1 MKVHIRYLLLIV
13 ILCISNTCYGSIFT
27 IQSLRI
33 GPNPFIQGKQSLLIN
48 YLSNKEHSL
57 NYYIYSPTGRLMYQN
72 KVNKPT
78 LEHRYEL
85 ISQEMMNSFPK
96 QLTLLLRYLHQEM
109 NK

>member
-1 MKVHIRYLLLIV
+1 MN
-13 ILCISNTCYGSIFT
+13 S
-27 IQSLRI
+27 
-33 GPNPFIQGKQSLLIN
+33 NPFIQGKQSLLIN

-96 QLTLLLRYLHQEM
+96 QLYIVITVFTSGNEQIKKKRYVVV
-109 NK
+109 K

>member
-57 NYYIYSPTGRLMYQN
+57 KLLYLQSNRSIDVS
-72 KVNKPT
+72 
-78 LEHRYEL
+78 
-85 ISQEMMNSFPK
+85 K
-96 QLTLLLRYLHQEM
+96 QS
-109 NK
+109 K